1 MRLLKSNLLLLLI
14 ALGTISWSLTMVKSG
29 WLFSYGIGFWGPNG
43 HDGIWHLALI
53 NHLLAANN
61 LNFLDMPVFSGEAF
75 KNYHLGFDLFVA
87 FLHQMTGISTLNL
100 YFQILPPIFALLIGW
115 LSYKLVLD
123 FTNSKVQALWSL
135 FFVYFS
141 GSFGW
146 LVTLFRDGQ
155 IGGESMFWAQSAVST
170 LLNPPFAAS
179 LIVLLA
185 GIIALVRYEK
195 TKNWKYLL
203 VVVLFFGLVIEIK
216 VYAGILALGG
226 LVFLGVLRVIRDK
239 NFTYLIASVASGA
252 ISFIAFKLFT
262 RTEGNLLVYQPFWF
276 LETMM
281 ALSDRFGWQRYFDA
295 MMAYKSG
302 GNFVKAIPAYTIAF
316 VIFWFG
322 NLGTRGIKE
331 ILVFRWIRDWRGLG
345 VVETFSASVI
355 VGGVLIPMFFLQK
368 GTPWNTI
375 QFTYYSLFFS
385 SILAGIVAGQ
395 WLEKNKNRVV
405 WGTILVLLTIP
416 TSFSTLWY
424 HYLPARPPAKISTAE
439 LDALKF
445 LKSQPKGVVLT
456 YPFDRTAAEKAI
468 ANPPRPLY
476 LYESTAYVAA
486 FSAQPIYL
494 EDEVN
499 MDITDYNWKDRRK
512 KVLDWL
518 GNLNQDEV
526 RGFLE
531 ENDIRYIY
539 WVKPQRA
546 ILGETQIGVLRIFE
560 NSEVDIYKINKSGLL
575 AK

>member
-14 ALGTISWSLTMVKSG
+14 ALGTISWSITMVKSG
-29 WLFSYGIGFWGPNG
+29 WLYSYGVGFWGPNG
-43 HDGIWHLALI
+43 HDGVWHLALI
-53 NHLLAANN
+53 NHLAANK

-87 FLHQMTGISTLNL
+87 FLHQITGIPTLNL

-203 VVVLFFGLVIEIK
+203 VVVLFLGLVIEIK

-262 RTEGNLLVYQPFWF
+262 RTEG
-276 LETMM
+276 T
-281 ALSDRFGWQRYFDA
+281 
-295 MMAYKSG
+295 
-302 GNFVKAIPAYTIAF
+302 
-316 VIFWFG
+316 
-322 NLGTRGIKE
+322 
-331 ILVFRWIRDWRGLG
+331 
-345 VVETFSASVI
+345 
-355 VGGVLIPMFFLQK
+355 
-368 GTPWNTI
+368 
-375 QFTYYSLFFS
+375 
-385 SILAGIVAGQ
+385 
-395 WLEKNKNRVV
+395 
-405 WGTILVLLTIP
+405 
-416 TSFSTLWY
+416 
-424 HYLPARPPAKISTAE
+424 
-439 LDALKF
+439 
-445 LKSQPKGVVLT
+445 
-456 YPFDRTAAEKAI
+456 
-468 ANPPRPLY
+468 
-476 LYESTAYVAA
+476 
-486 FSAQPIYL
+486 
-494 EDEVN
+494 
-499 MDITDYNWKDRRK
+499 
-512 KVLDWL
+512 
-518 GNLNQDEV
+518 
-526 RGFLE
+526 
-531 ENDIRYIY
+531 
-539 WVKPQRA
+539 
-546 ILGETQIGVLRIFE
+546 
-560 NSEVDIYKINKSGLL
+560 
-575 AK
+575 